1 MNTFCVLTKEQ
12 LQEMSSE
19 GVGVYLDRLYE
30 FYREEQRIAM
40 DVYLE
45 TYEAER
51 TASGIHNGTRDWVVS
66 N

>member
-1 MNTFCVLTKEQ
+1 MNTFSVLTKEQ
-12 LQEMSSE
+12 LQVMSSE

-40 DVYLE
+40 GVYIE

-51 TASGIHNGTRDWVVS
+51 TTSEE
-66 N
+66 

>member
-1 MNTFCVLTKEQ
+1 MNTFSVLTKEQ
-12 LQEMSSE
+12 LQGMSSE

-40 DVYLE
+40 DVYIE

-51 TASGIHNGTRDWVVS
+51 TTSEE
-66 N
+66 